1 MASCR
6 RACKAMRKQR
16 FQVGVSDQNV
26 LRRTATFLKP
36 SVFFGYFFFGNAKK
50 SNIQSRSKNPNPNI
64 NLNPHYQ
71 VRIILNGLKA

>member
-1 MASCR
+1 
-6 RACKAMRKQR
+6 MRKQR

-50 SNIQSRSKNPNPNI
+50 SNISNRSKTPKPNI
-64 NLNPHYQ
+64 NLNPLSIKIKQSKNKTRYPIQ
-71 VRIILNGLKA
+71 KNEY